1 MYKKDLTEDLSLRLS
16 SIDMDFLLEL
26 ADKKNV
32 SVSECLRRIIGEY
45 RRYLEVFDELTR
57 KEQV

>member
-16 SIDMDFLLEL
+16 SIDMDFLREL
-26 ADKKNV
+26 ADINNV

-45 RRYLEVFDELTR
+45 RYAYMLTR
-57 KEQV
+57 MEQV